1 MVDTNTHKPLK
12 LMDRLRQ
19 KIRFKHY
26 SLSTERVYS
35 QWVRQYILFHG
46 KQHPKD
52 LGEQDIVRFL
62 NYLANDRNV
71 ATFLLAHVQGK
82 KAGIICMRKLYRAL
96 LVLPLKNQ
104 GC

>member
-1 MVDTNTHKPLK
+1 MVDTITHKPLK

-35 QWVRQYILFHG
+35 QWVRQYILFHD

-71 ATFLLAHVQGK
+71 AASTQNQVLSALVFLYK
-82 KAGIICMRKLYRAL
+82 E
-96 LVLPLKNQ
+96 VLEKEL
-104 GC
+104 GDLGGFSYA